1 MSIIIASEI
10 YSVYILCTMTS
21 NINVLS
27 KAGEEKL
34 DEFMGKLSLGE
45 FDSDQHVAEEILTII
60 EEIICIEDF
69 KSIRGL
75 IDCLN
80 YLKNIMQT
88 QLVLNTIPVNIIQ
101 RILKIIS
108 EEFALLK
115 NSSTETS
122 KSNSHSTGNVV
133 TNSEDSKNIDFEEL
147 RTNVIDVLVEQKA
160 ELEQCQ
166 EMIAIQGESKIHS
179 DEIIMTCGFCPTVLG
194 FLRKAA
200 AKRRFHVIV
209 AESSPVY
216 DGHKM
221 AKMLSSANIQTTVIQ
236 DCAIFSLM
244 SRVNKVIIG
253 CKAVLC
259 NGGIKA
265 FLGAASLA
273 CAAKYYSVP
282 LYVCTATYKFS
293 TEMIEDVKDFDSTDF
308 VLQNQNKLQSLNGAN
323 VSVTKF
329 DYVRPQDI
337 TIFITNNRGISPSY
351 VYRQVMELYH
361 HSSDVI

>member
-1 MSIIIASEI
+1 EKH
-10 YSVYILCTMTS
+10 SVCILYTMTS

-69 KSIRGL
+69 KSIRYGTFFL
-75 IDCLN
+75 YIF
-80 YLKNIMQT
+80 Q
-88 QLVLNTIPVNIIQ
+88 
-101 RILKIIS
+101 IIS
-108 EEFALLK
+108 EEFTLLK
-115 NSSTETS
+115 NSSTETN
-122 KSNSHSTGNVV
+122 KSNSHSTGNAV

-273 CAAKYYSVP
+273 CAAKILFRSQ
-282 LYVCTATYKFS
+282 
-293 TEMIEDVKDFDSTDF
+293 MIEDVKDFDSTDF